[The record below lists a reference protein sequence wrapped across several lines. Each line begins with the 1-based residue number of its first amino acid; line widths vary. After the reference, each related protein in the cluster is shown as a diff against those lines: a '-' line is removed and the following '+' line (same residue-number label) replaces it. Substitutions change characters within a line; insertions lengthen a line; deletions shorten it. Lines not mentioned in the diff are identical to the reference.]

1 MRLILLLS
9 AVLFFSVSCQAQ
21 PKNEFGLKVTS
32 DIKQYKQ
39 EIKNNPILELV
50 NLREYEGLFF
60 DIKYATSENFT
71 KEIIYPSAEAFARK
85 QVATNLMRANKTFN
99 ERGLALKIFDA
110 YRPYSATVKFYEIY
124 RDTNYVAS
132 PYTGSRHNRGC
143 AVDITLVDMETGE
156 ELPMPTAYDDFTEK
170 SHPNFEDLPANL
182 IANRD
187 YLIETMQQFG
197 FKVYPTEWWHFDFN
211 GWEQFNLLDIKFE
224 DLKEL

>member
-1 MRLILLLS
+1 
-9 AVLFFSVSCQAQ
+9 
-21 PKNEFGLKVTS
+21 
-32 DIKQYKQ
+32 
-39 EIKNNPILELV
+39 
-50 NLREYEGLFF
+50 
-60 DIKYATSENFT
+60 
-71 KEIIYPSAEAFARK
+71 
-85 QVATNLMRANKTFN
+85 MRANKTFN

-132 PYTGSRHNRGC
+132 PYIGSRHNRGC

-156 ELPMPTAYDDFTEK
+156 ELPMPTAYDNFTEK
-170 SHPNFEDLPANL
+170 AHPNFEDLPANL